1 VYGKGENVRDW
12 LYVKD
17 HAEAL
22 YAVVTK
28 GRVGETYNIG
38 GNNERQNIELVRTLC
53 SLMDQLAPGGMT
65 SASSAIVESDQSS
78 FIKNQASHKSYEE
91 LITFV
96 TDRPGH
102 DMRYAIDPTK
112 IRDELGW
119 EPKED
124 FESGFRKTVLWYLDN
139 QDWWQHILDGSYQ
152 LDRLG
157 NS

>member
-1 VYGKGENVRDW
+1 
-12 LYVKD
+12 
-17 HAEAL
+17 
-22 YAVVTK
+22 
-28 GRVGETYNIG
+28 
-38 GNNERQNIELVRTLC
+38 
-53 SLMDQLAPGGMT
+53 MDQLAPGGMT
-65 SASSAIVESDQSS
+65 SASSAVESDQSS
-78 FIKNQASHKSYEE
+78 DLKSQVSDLKSQPSHKSYEE

-124 FESGFRKTVLWYLDN
+124 FKSGFRKTVKWYLDN
-139 QDWWQHILDGSYQ
+139 REWTDRILSGDYQ

-157 NS
+157 NAE

>member
-1 VYGKGENVRDW
+1 MS
-12 LYVKD
+12 D

-22 YAVVTK
+22 YTVLTT

-53 SLMDQLAPGGMT
+53 KLMDELHP
-65 SASSAIVESDQSS
+65 SSHLPTCSS
-78 FIKNQASHKSYEE
+78 SNPASYES
-91 LITFV
+91 LIAFV

-124 FESGFRKTVLWYLDN
+124 FESGFRKTVRWYLEN
-139 QDWWQHILDGSYQ
+139 REWWERILSGDYK
-152 LDRLG
+152 LERLG
-157 NS
+157 KS

>member
-1 VYGKGENVRDW
+1 
-12 LYVKD
+12 
-17 HAEAL
+17 
-22 YAVVTK
+22 
-28 GRVGETYNIG
+28 
-38 GNNERQNIELVRTLC
+38 
-53 SLMDQLAPGGMT
+53 MDELAPGGMT

-78 FIKNQASHKSYEE
+78 DEKSQSSVIKNQASHKSYEE

-124 FESGFRKTVLWYLDN
+124 FESGFRKTVKWYLENREWTDN
-139 QDWWQHILDGSYQ
+139 ILSGDYK

-157 NS
+157 KS